1 MAGIV
6 PVWASEI
13 EPFPVRVTEKRLPEM
28 KHYGDVHGLNGADLE
43 PVDIITFGS
52 PCQDLSIAGKRSGLG
67 GSRSG
72 LFYEAVR
79 VITEM
84 RKSTN
89 GKYPRWAVWENVPY
103 ALQHIRHVMN
113 RNQLC
118 IAPP

>member
-1 MAGIV
+1 
-6 PVWASEI
+6 
-13 EPFPVRVTEKRLPEM
+13 M

-79 VITEM
+79 IITEM
-84 RKSTN
+84 RRSTN
-89 GKYPRWAVWENVPY
+89 GKYPRWAVWENVHY

-118 IAPP
+118 VSPPQKQ